1 MRFEDFENM
10 RKNAIKWEMYQ
21 ESLLR
26 NIEFSMLIDNF
37 NAYEER
43 IGDSTKRFKKGNEA
57 EDVYLWLDP
66 KDKKVKRVE
75 KANANFLG
83 AII

>member
-1 MRFEDFENM
+1 MKYEEFESM
-10 RKNAIKWEMYQ
+10 RKKAMKWEMYQ
-21 ESLLR
+21 DSLIR
-26 NIEFSMLIDNF
+26 SIDFATLIDNF
-37 NAYEER
+37 NAYEES
-43 IGDSTKRFKKGNEA
+43 ICDSTKRFKKGQEA

-75 KANANFLG
+75 KANANFLR

>member
-26 NIEFSMLIDNF
+26 NIEFSTLIDNF
-37 NAYEER
+37 NAYEES